1 MGIEIAIMA
10 GSAIMGGINAS
21 KASSAA
27 GKAQRSSDAL
37 SREGLALQKRQM
49 DMTEDQYARTV
60 EEYEKWKSIY
70 GPLQEDLGTYYNN
83 LTGTT
88 LSNAEVARIQDA
100 SQKAMQKVST
110 SLAQSGRTDNAA
122 REYIL
127 GTMEYQAE
135 IDKANMR
142 STAEERAIGAKSNF
156 LALGLNQANNLTARQ
171 AGLSNAMQT
180 NSNAQGTLLSNMA
193 AGQKATSALQSGI
206 WSSYTDNLQDLLG
219 YGVRNDVFGMGK
231 ANTTGTTAYSN
242 LELF

>member
-1 MGIEIAIMA
+1 MGIETAIFA
-10 GSAIMGGINAS
+10 SAVIGGISSAKASSDAS
-21 KASSAA
+21 KAQKGA
-27 GKAQRSSDAL
+27 DAS
-37 SREGLALQKRQM
+37 SRESLALQERQM
-49 DMTEDQYARTV
+49 NMTEDQYARTV

-100 SQKAMQKVST
+100 SQKAMKKVST

-171 AGLSNAMQT
+171 AGLSNSMQA
-180 NSNAQGTLLSNMA
+180 NSNAQGTLLNNMA

-219 YGVRNDVFGMGK
+219 YGVRNDVFGTGK